1 MCGRYRLDTDAA
13 PEFRELFSL
22 AEARADRLGVELKTS
37 GDIFPSDIV
46 PVIAPDMR
54 HREPGCYPMR
64 WGFPHP
70 SRNLTV
76 INARCETAQEKAF
89 YAASTEERRCLI
101 PASAYYEWAKKDGTK
116 TRYTFSNPS
125 SKLYLA
131 GLYIRS
137 SAEKLPSFSILTRD
151 AAEEIAF
158 IHRRMPLIISGDR
171 ITDWLS
177 SDLPY
182 REAIQLA
189 ETSVTYEQ
197 S

>member
-1 MCGRYRLDTDAA
+1 MCGRYRLDNHAD
-13 PEFRELFSL
+13 PEFAELFSQ
-22 AEARADRLGVELKTS
+22 AENRAERLGVTLKTS

-70 SRNLTV
+70 SRNLMV
-76 INARCETAQEKAF
+76 INARSETAQEKAF

-101 PASAYYEWAKKDGTK
+101 PASAYYEWSGKDGK
-116 TRYTFSNPS
+116 KIRYAFSNPS
-125 SKLYLA
+125 GKLFLA

-137 SAEKLPSFSILTRD
+137 SLEKIPSFSILTRD
-151 AAEEIAF
+151 AGEEIAF
-158 IHRRMPLIISGDR
+158 IHKRMPLIIPRDR
-171 ITDWLS
+171 ISEWLS
-177 SDLPY
+177 CDRPY
-182 REAIQLA
+182 LEAIQFA
-189 ETSVTYEQ
+189 DTSVTYEQ

>member
-1 MCGRYRLDTDAA
+1 MCGRYRLDIDAE
-13 PEFRELFSL
+13 PEYKELISQ
-22 AEARADRLGVELKTS
+22 AEARAERLGVELKTS

-76 INARCETAQEKAF
+76 INARSETAQEKAF

-101 PASAYYEWAKKDGTK
+101 PASAYYEWRRGEGGK
-116 TRYTFSNPS
+116 TRYAFRGPS
-125 SKLYLA
+125 GTLLLA

-158 IHRRMPLIISGDR
+158 IHKRMPLIISRDR
-171 ITDWLS
+171 IGEWLS
-177 SDLPY
+177 SDIPY
-182 REAIQLA
+182 QEAIRYA

-197 S
+197 R

>member
-1 MCGRYRLDTDAA
+1 MCGRYRLDGDAD
-13 PEFRELFSL
+13 PEVLELFSQ
-22 AEARADRLGVELKTS
+22 AEARAERLGVTLKTS

-46 PVIAPDMR
+46 PVIAPGVL

-76 INARCETAQEKAF
+76 INARSETAQEKAF

-101 PASAYYEWAKKDGTK
+101 PASAYYEWSGKAGKK
-116 TRYTFSNPS
+116 TRYLFRGPS
-125 SKLYLA
+125 GMLLLA

-137 SAEKLPSFSILTRD
+137 SAEPIPSFSILTRD
-151 AAEEIAF
+151 APEEIAF
-158 IHRRMPLIISGDR
+158 LHKRMPLIISPER
-171 ITDWLS
+171 TAEWLS
-177 SDLPY
+177 RDVPY
-182 REAIQLA
+182 LEAILCA
-189 ETSVTYEQ
+189 ETAVTYEQ

>member
-1 MCGRYRLDTDAA
+1 MCGRYRLDADAD
-13 PEFRELFSL
+13 PEFCELFSQAESRAERL
-22 AEARADRLGVELKTS
+22 AVTIKTS

-46 PVIAPDMR
+46 PVVAPDMR
-54 HREPGCYPMR
+54 HREPGCFPMR

-89 YAASTEERRCLI
+89 FAVSTEDRRCLI
-101 PASAYYEWAKKDGTK
+101 PASAYYEWSKKDGIK
-116 TRYTFSNPS
+116 TRYAFSNPS
-125 SKLYLA
+125 RKLFLA

-137 SAEKLPSFSILTRD
+137 SKEKLPSFSILTRD
-151 AAEEIAF
+151 AGDEIAF
-158 IHRRMPLIISGDR
+158 IHKRMPLIIPQDR
-171 ITDWLS
+171 VSEWLS
-177 SDLPY
+177 CDLPY
-182 REAIQLA
+182 QEAIQYA